1 MLKLSRTSQSKFVE
15 RLRKLF
21 QLNSFRANELFEITQ
36 VALLYGLIGFFCGT
50 LTNYIF
56 PKFDKSRSTL
66 EILLEILGETVI
78 LSILVYYI
86 DLFIKIIPV
95 FKFNESSSNFVPSM
109 IGVFE
114 GEIALSI
121 IFISLQTNL
130 IEKIQELSKRIVGDQ

>member
-15 RLRKLF
+15 RFRKLF

-36 VALLYGLIGFFCGT
+36 VTLLYGLIGFYCGT
-50 LTNYIF
+50 FTNRMF
-56 PKFDKSRSTL
+56 PKFDKSRPTL
-66 EILLEILGETVI
+66 EILFEILGETVM

-86 DLFIKIIPV
+86 HLFIKIIPV
-95 FKFNESSSNFVPSM
+95 FKFNESSNFVPSM
-109 IGVFE
+109 IGDFE
-114 GEIALSI
+114 GEIALSV